1 MSNAVPTFN
10 KLNSKSLTSCDVC
23 VCSKEIDRAVDEGW
37 QRRRLPQDQVEG
49 FKGFGLRAKVRQQP
63 VRKGAVR
70 P

>member
-1 MSNAVPTFN
+1 MQQ
-10 KLNSKSLTSCDVC
+10 
-23 VCSKEIDRAVDEGW
+23 EIDRAVDEGW

-49 FKGFGLRAKVRQQP
+49 FKGFGLRAKVRQQA